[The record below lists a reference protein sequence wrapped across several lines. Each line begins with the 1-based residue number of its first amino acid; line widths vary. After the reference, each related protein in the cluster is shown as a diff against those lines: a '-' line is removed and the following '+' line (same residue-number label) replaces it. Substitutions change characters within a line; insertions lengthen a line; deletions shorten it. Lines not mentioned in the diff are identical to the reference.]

1 MKKRIGITMRVVYSP
16 DSGEERDA
24 ISRDLLSYTNKTLP
38 GYEIVLIPNSPYRIA
53 DKLKSLKVN
62 GVILSGGNDWGKAPN
77 RDKTESCI
85 VKYCLKH
92 NVPLLGICR
101 GMQVMNL
108 VTGGRLNKNIRTSS
122 GENHVACTHTVNIW
136 PDSPINI
143 KGIGRSIK
151 VNSFH
156 DQGLTA
162 ADISKE
168 FKVFAVTD
176 GGVVEGIFHKTKPVI
191 GIQWHPERKNSC
203 AMLDRRIIEAL
214 FK

>member
-1 MKKRIGITMRVVYSP
+1 MKKYIAVTMRVVTAA

-24 ISRDLLSYTNKTLP
+24 ISRDLLNYINKVLP
-38 GYEIVLIPNSPYRIA
+38 GYEVMLIPNSPYRIA

-77 RDKTESCI
+77 RDKTEAGI

-92 NVPLLGICR
+92 KVPLLGICR
-101 GMQVMNL
+101 GMQVINL
-108 VTGGRLNKNIRTSS
+108 VTGGHLNKNIKSS
-122 GENHVACTHTVNIW
+122 SPENHVACTHAINIW
-136 PDSPINI
+136 PDSPVNI
-143 KGIGRSIK
+143 KGIGRGIK

-156 DQGLTA
+156 DQGITA

-168 FKVFAVTD
+168 FKAFAVTD

-203 AMLDRRIIEAL
+203 AMLDRRIIEEL